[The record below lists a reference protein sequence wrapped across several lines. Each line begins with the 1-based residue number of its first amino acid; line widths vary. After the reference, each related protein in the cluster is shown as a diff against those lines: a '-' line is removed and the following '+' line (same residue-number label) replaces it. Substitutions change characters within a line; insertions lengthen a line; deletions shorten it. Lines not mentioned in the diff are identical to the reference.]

1 MGLGAARNTVIIAM
15 DFDLSA
21 AVGPASKKPEG
32 TCQVGNPKHCPPK
45 APGRPESGAAHK
57 PRHGSGSSSDSS
69 SSSSSSSDSEGEGKK
84 HATGCKKHEQSSD
97 KAKKP
102 KVKKEKKKKKAPH

>member
-1 MGLGAARNTVIIAM
+1 M

-21 AVGPASKKPEG
+21 AACTTHLTFLSPAALGHGSKKPEG
-32 TCQVGNPKHCPPK
+32 AGQVGNPKHCPLK
-45 APGRPESGAAHK
+45 APGRPEAGASHK
-57 PRHGSGSSSDSS
+57 PRHGSGSSSD

-84 HATGCKKHEQSSD
+84 HATGCKQQERSSD

-102 KVKKEKKKKKAPH
+102 KVKKEKKKKEAPH